1 MFQTICTA
9 SGRCPHHAER
19 RGAPTGCEAT
29 ARQERSRGG
38 TAPTRPRRGGGTRG
52 RGAAGAGGRGLRRG
66 PAPSSRLRARS
77 PPLHSPQPPRRGPA
91 GAGRAAPAAAAAGA
105 EAAAGGRDS
114 PRRPSPRCAR
124 SSARAAPT
132 LPPGAAAS
140 HPPQRSRPPGVGTG
154 DRAGRG
160 GATPLLPHPRT
171 PRGPCPGHRRL
182 SGRPSG
188 TG

>member
-1 MFQTICTA
+1 MAGALTA
-9 SGRCPHHAER
+9 AR
-19 RGAPTGCEAT
+19 RGAVTGCEAT
-29 ARQERSRGG
+29 ARPERSRGG
-38 TAPTRPRRGGGTRG
+38 DGAHPAPTGRRHPRARRGWG
-52 RGAAGAGGRGLRRG
+52 RRARPEGG

-77 PPLHSPQPPRRGPA
+77 RPPHSPQPPRRGPA
-91 GAGRAAPAAAAAGA
+91 GAGRAAPAAAAAAAAGA
-105 EAAAGGRDS
+105 GAAAGGRDS
-114 PRRPSPRCAR
+114 PRRPSPRCPR

-171 PRGPCPGHRRL
+171 PRGPCPGQRRL